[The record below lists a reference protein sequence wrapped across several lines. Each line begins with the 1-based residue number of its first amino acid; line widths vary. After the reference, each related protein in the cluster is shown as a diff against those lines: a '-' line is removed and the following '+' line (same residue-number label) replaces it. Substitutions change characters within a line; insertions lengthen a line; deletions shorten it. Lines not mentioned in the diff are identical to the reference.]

1 MKRLFILVPDLKET
15 SDIAHELET
24 QGVKESDIHVH
35 AHIPQE
41 VSAVNLHPANIFQLT
56 NLGSAIKLGPIL
68 GLIFSAFILMFCSFV
83 FGPTIQIH
91 ALGYFAILVFG
102 VGFGIWSTG
111 LIGLGVKNPVVEKY
125 EGYVSD
131 GHYLMMIDTADE
143 REKEISSKIISAHP
157 DTSLAVANDSVH

>member
-35 AHIPQE
+35 GHIPE
-41 VSAVNLHPANIFQLT
+41 DVSAVRLHPANIFQLT
-56 NLGSAIKLGPIL
+56 NLGSAIKIGPVL
-68 GLIFSAFILMFCSFV
+68 GLIFSALILLFCSFV
-83 FGPTIQIH
+83 FGPTIKIH

-125 EGYVSD
+125 EEYVSQ
-131 GHYLMMIDTADE
+131 GHYLMMIDTVDE
-143 REKEISSKIISAHP
+143 REKEISAKIISGHP